1 MTFTSVVLRAG
12 LCAGLL
18 LAPWLL
24 YRAYVCLDQR
34 GYLVSQRNPPSGG
47 GVSGV
52 LNELT
57 RLTQPSIQ
65 HVEMVRDEAVRPER
79 DDQAADL

>member
-1 MTFTSVVLRAG
+1 MSMTSVVLRAG
-12 LCAGLL
+12 ICAGLV
-18 LAPWLL
+18 LAPWLF
-24 YRAYVCLDQR
+24 YRAYACLDQR

-47 GVSGV
+47 GASGV
-52 LNELT
+52 FNELT

-79 DDQAADL
+79 DDQAGK